1 MHVKNIGTERLP
13 YMHNLLIIC
22 CCATNYSHYL
32 GPQAIEI
39 FIAHSFSRSEIQ
51 EQPFGWFCLR
61 GSPEG
66 AGSHVLLF
74 PPSVPGLGGST
85 SQVTH
90 HTVVGN
96 QLPRDSQLQRS
107 APSSVDC
114 STGLLEGPGNKAAA
128 FSHSWQCESA
138 K

>member
-22 CCATNYSHYL
+22 CCATNYSHYVGL
-32 GPQAIEI
+32 QAIEI
-39 FIAHSFSRSEIQ
+39 FTAHSFSRSEIQ

-74 PPSVPGLGGST
+74 PPSVPQPAPQGLS
-85 SQVTH
+85 
-90 HTVVGN
+90 
-96 QLPRDSQLQRS
+96 
-107 APSSVDC
+107 
-114 STGLLEGPGNKAAA
+114 AAA
-128 FSHSWQCESA
+128 FSSQLRGLLHRAS
-138 K
+138 